1 MTGKYPE
8 INIFDKVQVILA
20 SGSPRRRE
28 LLSRLLPAD
37 NFHIIVSEVD
47 EALHQDE
54 DYLDYVKRLALSKAI
69 AGGKLWFEKNEEAGR
84 DILVIGADTI
94 VVLDNVVFGK
104 PRDAAQ
110 AGNFLESLSGRTHL
124 VITGFAVITMN
135 RQKGIERQE
144 VSHTVSEVEFRNISA
159 AEINWYVATG
169 EPADKAGAYA
179 IQGYGGALIAA
190 VRGDYYNVVGLPLG
204 PLIEQLRKF

>member
-1 MTGKYPE
+1 
-8 INIFDKVQVILA
+8 
-20 SGSPRRRE
+20 
-28 LLSRLLPAD
+28 
-37 NFHIIVSEVD
+37 
-47 EALHQDE
+47 
-54 DYLDYVKRLALSKAI
+54 LALSKAI
-69 AGGKLWFEKNEEAGR
+69 AGGKLWFEKNEEAGK

-104 PRDAAQ
+104 PRDEAQ

-144 VSHTVSEVEFRNISA
+144 VSHTVSEVEFRNIST

>member
-1 MTGKYPE
+1 LSGKYPE
-8 INIFDKVQVILA
+8 IQVFDKVQVILA

-54 DYLDYVKRLALSKAI
+54 EYLNYVRRLALSKAI
-69 AGGKLWFEKNEEAGR
+69 AGGKLWLEKNENDGK

-94 VVLDNVVFGK
+94 VVLDDVVFGK
-104 PRDAAQ
+104 PRDEVQ
-110 AGNFLESLSGRTHL
+110 AGNFLERLSGRTHL
-124 VITGFAVITMN
+124 VITGFAIITISQQHM
-135 RQKGIERQE
+135 IVRQE
-144 VSHTVSEVEFRNISA
+144 VSYTVSEVEFRNISA
-159 AEINWYVATG
+159 AEIKWYVATG